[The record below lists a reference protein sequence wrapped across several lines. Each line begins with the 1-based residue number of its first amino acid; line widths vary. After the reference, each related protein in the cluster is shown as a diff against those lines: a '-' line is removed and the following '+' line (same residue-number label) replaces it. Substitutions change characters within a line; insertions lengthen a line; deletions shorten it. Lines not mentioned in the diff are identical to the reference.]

1 MYAKKTVLAMTAV
14 ALMCLTG
21 LHSTVYAG
29 EKAADYTDVVI
40 LSTTD
45 MHGKCWNTNVLTD
58 SPQRG
63 SMLRVSSAVS
73 QIREEYG
80 EENVLLVDNGDLFQ
94 GTPVSQIQLLRYSSG
109 ESTDPP
115 AMALCLKEI
124 GYDAFVLGNHEF
136 NYDWAAM
143 SAAYR
148 WLEDNGVPVL
158 AANVC
163 YDGTDAEHAAGENAF
178 TPYIIKTITVN
189 GHEHKIGILGFENS
203 DITRWDLP
211 VNYPGLVFAHPGN
224 DVFSMSYE
232 AQLYIPKMQEEGCE
246 FIIVSYHG
254 GLGDTD
260 MDLVFGINS
269 EDQGKRMIEECE
281 GIDLLIIGHDHSTG
295 YSNTFETDRSG
306 KEVLVVNGGG
316 QELTRSVFRF
326 SEDEGGALVWEL
338 AETENLV
345 IDDFDTDKA
354 LEEKIRPYAELAE
367 AVVEQPVGTAEGDWD
382 KNSNFFTSQ
391 TDSIDLVSAAMMEI
405 GTKRLQKKFG
415 ETGTAALKDAAG
427 LDHLDV
433 DMSMTSV
440 TASGNYTICPGD
452 ISFKDIY
459 RLYRYDNV
467 ILVLPMYGREILAVM
482 EENAANRLAVR
493 EIWDEAYFY
502 THDDQFTNI
511 VFGGLNFTYDMSK
524 PAGERVQ
531 AEGFSNGRAFD
542 ENRLFLVVVN
552 NYILGNE
559 RCGLREYGEEDA
571 IWSQLEFYSGRF
583 TTYELGRSGIYTFNL
598 YEVQS

>member
-1 MYAKKTVLAMTAV
+1 M
-14 ALMCLTG
+14 
-21 LHSTVYAG
+21 
-29 EKAADYTDVVI
+29 
-40 LSTTD
+40 
-45 MHGKCWNTNVLTD
+45 
-58 SPQRG
+58 
-63 SMLRVSSAVS
+63 
-73 QIREEYG
+73 
-80 EENVLLVDNGDLFQ
+80 
-94 GTPVSQIQLLRYSSG
+94 
-109 ESTDPP
+109 
-115 AMALCLKEI
+115 
-124 GYDAFVLGNHEF
+124 
-136 NYDWAAM
+136 
-143 SAAYR
+143 
-148 WLEDNGVPVL
+148 
-158 AANVC
+158 
-163 YDGTDAEHAAGENAF
+163 
-178 TPYIIKTITVN
+178 
-189 GHEHKIGILGFENS
+189 ENS

-211 VNYPGLVFAHPGN
+211 VNYPGLMFAHPGN
-224 DVFSMSYE
+224 DSISMSYE
-232 AQLYIPKMQEEGCE
+232 AQLYIPRMQEEGCE

-260 MDLVFGINS
+260 MDLVFGLNS

-326 SEDEGGALVWEL
+326 AEDEDGALVWEL

-367 AVVEQPVGTAEGDWD
+367 DVVEQPVGTAEGDWD

-405 GTKRLQKKFG
+405 GTKRLQKKYG
-415 ETGTAALKDAAG
+415 EPGAAALKDAAG

-511 VFGGLNFTYDMSK
+511 VFGGLNFLYDMSK

-542 ENRLFLVVVN
+542 EDGLFLVVVN

-571 IWSQLEFYSGRF
+571 IWSQLEEADGETIQDLIAEYISDQCAENGAVTPDIFTWNWSVGYSADPAALPPYEGEKAASLVRRPEDSHTYVIYHEAQGCTFTQRETNGGLGAVEAAAYGEILPAPLPGEALTFTVHEDDAGRLMLTDPQGRYLTAGSSGGLMLTDSASEGDLSVWNLVEAYGGWYVVNAGARGNQALEFYSGRF
-583 TTYELGRSGIYTFNL
+583 TTYELGRSGIYTFNF